1 MSNALA
7 IVETITAVE
16 FFKPGASDDI
26 LTKLENEARAKAAT
40 LDKSIPED
48 REEMRSLAFKLGKA
62 KNRLDDAGKGLVAED
77 TARIKRINAERGI
90 VWDRVEGL
98 QKEVRQPLTDW
109 ENAEKD
115 RVAAHEERLRELEA
129 TEREAPTRW
138 QELSLEAMHDRIVE
152 IVSDT
157 RDWEEF
163 TKRGIYA
170 QNAAV
175 AAIKVAIDKREK
187 YEAEQ
192 AELTRLRAESAERE
206 QKERDERVAAGARQK
221 AEQAAEAERKR
232 IENEKFQAEAR
243 AKEAEARER
252 AALEK
257 ADADRLAAIEWE
269 KKRIAQAEAD
279 RIAAEERHARE
290 KEAAIGAERQR
301 QEAEAKR
308 LKEEAEARERN
319 KQHAAKINREVRDA
333 LMAACPHTL
342 TADFTEQLAT
352 TLTTAIAKG
361 LIPHVKVAY

>member
-7 IVETITAVE
+7 VVETITAVE

-62 KNRLDDAGKGLVAED
+62 KNRLDDAGKDLVAED

-90 VWDRVEGL
+90 VWDRVEVL

-115 RVAAHEERLRELEA
+115 RVAAHEERIRELEA
-129 TEREAPTRW
+129 TATEAPLRW
-138 QELSLEAMHDRIVE
+138 QSLSVEAMNDRIAE
-152 IVSDT
+152 IGSDD

-170 QNAAV
+170 QNTAV
-175 AAIKVAIDKREK
+175 AAIKAAVEQRTAYDAQQEELARFR
-187 YEAEQ
+187 AEQ
-192 AELTRLRAESAERE
+192 ATRERRERE
-206 QKERDERVAAGARQK
+206 ERIAQTAREQ
-221 AEQAAEAERKR
+221 AQQAAEVERKR
-232 IENEKFQAEAR
+232 IEQEKFQAEAR
-243 AKEAEARER
+243 AKESEARER
-252 AALEK
+252 AAAEK
-257 ADADRLAAIEWE
+257 AEADRLAAVEAE
-269 KKRIAQAEAD
+269 KQRVAQAEAD
-279 RIAAEERHARE
+279 RVAAEERHARE
-290 KEAAIGAERQR
+290 KAEAIEAERRR
-301 QEAEAKR
+301 QESEAKR

-333 LMAACPHTL
+333 IGSC
-342 TADFTEQLAT
+342 ADIDDEKAT
-352 TLTTAIAKG
+352 RIVQAIAKG

>member
-7 IVETITAVE
+7 VVETITAVE

-26 LTKLENEARAKAAT
+26 LTKLETEARAKAAT
-40 LDKSIPED
+40 LDESIPED

-90 VWDRVEGL
+90 VWNRVEVL

-115 RVAAHEERLRELEA
+115 RVVAHESALASIPEGDYYGA
-129 TEREAPTRW
+129 TETVRDV
-138 QELSLEAMHDRIVE
+138 QMRIE
-152 IVSDT
+152 HLTTLHSS
-157 RDWEEF
+157 RDWQEF
-163 TKRGIYA
+163 TKRA
-170 QNAAV
+170 KQ
-175 AAIKVAIDKREK
+175 AIDAEIARMQDVKVRVETRER
-187 YEAEQ
+187 EAS
-192 AELTRLRAESAERE
+192 ELVRLRAEAVVRE
-206 QKERDERVAAGARQK
+206 QKERDERVAAEARQK
-221 AEQAAEAERKR
+221 AEQTAEAERKR
-232 IENEKFQAEAR
+232 IEQEKYQAEAR

-252 AALEK
+252 AAAEK
-257 ADADRLAAIEWE
+257 AESDRLVSIEVE
-269 KKRIAQAEAD
+269 KQRIAKAESD

-290 KEAAIGAERQR
+290 KAEAIEAERGR

-319 KQHAAKINREVRDA
+319 KQHAAKINREVREAIAELLSSEYADGVA
-333 LMAACPHTL
+333 HTI
-342 TADFTEQLAT
+342 
-352 TLTTAIAKG
+352 TTAIAKG